1 MSKVVKDLNFEQI
14 VTICNAIADCENA
27 CYDSIIANNDKR
39 EAMRAVGNAF
49 DRLNRAIQDI
59 SDADDWLDCLDMNI
73 QYIQK
78 QVVKHIEYHKE
89 Q

>member
-1 MSKVVKDLNFEQI
+1 MDKIVKDLNFEQI
-14 VTICNAIADCENA
+14 VTIINAIADCENA

-78 QVVKHIEYHKE
+78 
-89 Q
+89 